1 MLACLIADIDIRGE
15 SVPSAGALFDCLKL
29 HLAWSYVRCS
39 FKESNRRS
47 NYMKGKDIRTLCYP
61 CFSDYHNAGYKM
73 VKLNKPKG
81 RCDKCGRQG
90 MQYWL
95 KPIPK
100 K

>member
-1 MLACLIADIDIRGE
+1 
-15 SVPSAGALFDCLKL
+15 
-29 HLAWSYVRCS
+29 
-39 FKESNRRS
+39 
-47 NYMKGKDIRTLCYP
+47 MKGKDIRTLCYS
-61 CFSDYHNAGYKM
+61 CFSDMHNAGYKL

-95 KPIPK
+95 KPVPK